1 MNFNRCRKVKTLL
14 HYLKACRGTRRR
26 ISTASVM
33 MAVLCASQASL
44 GIATAK
50 VMLRCVHQGLGIG
63 ASHMHCHVVVLGC
76 SISLNKNA
84 FLGKFDLVFAFN
96 F

>member
-1 MNFNRCRKVKTLL
+1 MQGNSEEDQYSIC
-14 HYLKACRGTRRR
+14 YDG
-26 ISTASVM
+26 S
-33 MAVLCASQASL
+33 AVCQPQASL